1 MRSEGQVYGGSY
13 TRFKYYVADRN
24 AGVHIRLEAGR
35 GALPL
40 LLASFGA
47 APERSSATFYATVR
61 ATPRVGLQPL
71 RGRGRGRGRG
81 RVVARLYREA
91 ATLTRA
97 RGCDPA

>member
-13 TRFKYYVADRN
+13 TRFKYYVADLN

-40 LLASFGA
+40 LFASFGA
-47 APERSSATFYATVR
+47 APRRGSATFYATVR

-71 RGRGRGRGRG
+71 RGRGRGR
-81 RVVARLYREA
+81 VVARLYREA
-91 ATLTRA
+91 ATLTRT
-97 RGCDPA
+97 RGCDPV